1 MNSKHTICISGTSR
15 GLGRALALELARD
28 YNVVGFARHTIQD
41 ISDSPYAAQI
51 VHIDGIDASDY
62 RSLDKLEDHL
72 AACDGLVNN
81 VGMAE
86 DGLLATQPFDAISH
100 LIDVNLT
107 SVLYLTRL
115 YVRARLRAQ
124 KPGVVVTISSIVSIR
139 GFSGLAAYSAT
150 KGALNAMTR
159 SLARELGPKQF
170 RFNAVLPGF
179 LNTDLSASLSMEQ
192 RRQIIRRTP
201 LGRLGESA
209 DVVGAVRFLLSDEAQ
224 FITGQILTVD
234 GGCTA

>member
-1 MNSKHTICISGTSR
+1 
-15 GLGRALALELARD
+15 
-28 YNVVGFARHTIQD
+28 
-41 ISDSPYAAQI
+41 
-51 VHIDGIDASDY
+51 
-62 RSLDKLEDHL
+62 
-72 AACDGLVNN
+72 
-81 VGMAE
+81 
-86 DGLLATQPFDAISH
+86 
-100 LIDVNLT
+100 
-107 SVLYLTRL
+107 
-115 YVRARLRAQ
+115 
-124 KPGVVVTISSIVSIR
+124 VSIR